1 MLLYQLSSAP
11 KGRIASKKVEAV
23 VPRYVLLDFEAII
36 YAEQTCMGHQK
47 LGAIYAVLLL
57 VNYAFYLYLALFR
70 NVCGYLL
77 LLFSCLLTKDL
88 GEPLNFP
95 LRAHCK
101 KQHMFKASS

>member
-57 VNYAFYLYLALFR
+57 VNYAFYLALFR

-77 LLFSCLLTKDL
+77 LLFFCLLTKDL
-88 GEPLNFP
+88 GEALNIP